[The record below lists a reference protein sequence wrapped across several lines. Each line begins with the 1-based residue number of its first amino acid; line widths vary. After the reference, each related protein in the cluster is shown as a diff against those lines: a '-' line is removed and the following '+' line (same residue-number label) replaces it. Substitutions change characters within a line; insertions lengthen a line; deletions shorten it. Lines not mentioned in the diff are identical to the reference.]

1 MSNLFWSG
9 LKESDMVIM
18 SLLPVVMR
26 FNAAGTPMSLGR
38 RWVPPA
44 AGSRPSVTSGSPNL
58 A

>member
-1 MSNLFWSG
+1 MIIF
-9 LKESDMVIM
+9 KSDKVML
-18 SLLPVVMR
+18 SLRPVVMR

-44 AGSRPSVTSGSPNL
+44 AGSRPRVTSGSPNL